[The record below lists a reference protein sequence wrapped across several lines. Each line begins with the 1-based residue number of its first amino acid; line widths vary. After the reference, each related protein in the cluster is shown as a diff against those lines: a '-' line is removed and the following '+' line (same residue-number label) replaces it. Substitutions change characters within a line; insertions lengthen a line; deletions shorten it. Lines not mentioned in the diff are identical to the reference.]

1 MVAAQLEGWLRHF
14 PRSRVL
20 VIDGETLETEIGL
33 QNGIDQMSAFLEMP
47 ASNNEHA
54 TPPATPTVPVLSAEV
69 EAMLE
74 KVLGAQRVA
83 LTLALQFDVKA
94 SLTEIV

>member
-1 MVAAQLEGWLRHF
+1 MVAAQLEGWLRHV

-20 VIDGETLETEIGL
+20 VIDGETLETETGL

-54 TPPATPTVPVLSAEV
+54 ISPATPTVPVLSAEI

-74 KVLGAQRVA
+74 KVLGPQRTA
-83 LTLALQFDVKA
+83 LALALQFDAKA
-94 SLTEIV
+94 SSTEIV